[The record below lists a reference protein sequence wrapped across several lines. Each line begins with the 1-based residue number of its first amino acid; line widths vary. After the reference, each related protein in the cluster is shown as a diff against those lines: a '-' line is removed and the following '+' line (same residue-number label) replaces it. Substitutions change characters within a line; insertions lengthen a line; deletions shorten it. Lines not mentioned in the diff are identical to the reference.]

1 MTLLEGDSQSEVIM
15 VREKGKGPRVWLSPG
30 GCWGGQWL
38 IRLSQAFLPTTFL

>member
-1 MTLLEGDSQSEVIM
+1 M
-15 VREKGKGPRVWLSPG
+15 VRGGHGQREPGPSRGRGPGSAFPWG